1 MDNADTELDW
11 HGFIS
16 FFTTRHCFLAVLNY
30 AATLFKNF
38 TIDFTYFI
46 VRAKSWHKF
55 SYNSKLVNC
64 CTQRREYIGKTSVKH
79 LLVRSK
85 IKETVSQD
93 VVVDYTDT
101 GQGICVVLDCAD
113 TR

>member
-1 MDNADTELDW
+1 ML
-11 HGFIS
+11 
-16 FFTTRHCFLAVLNY
+16 L
-30 AATLFKNF
+30 KNF
-38 TIDFTYFI
+38 TIDFIYLQLELKVGTNSPII
-46 VRAKSWHKF
+46 VNLF
-55 SYNSKLVNC
+55 NC
-64 CTQRREYIGKTSVKH
+64 CTQRREYIGKTTVKH

-93 VVVDYTDT
+93 VGVVVDYTDT